1 MRKGKGTKSGRARK
15 SSLYYVDNPDMNEL
29 MLLEERRAARPEEL
43 KEIKIHQ
50 SASSLL
56 SAPEE
61 EELELPSPE
70 KEAVE
75 DLPPGKE
82 AIAAPLPKKEAVAA
96 PQPGKEAMTFPPPW
110 QEAPEYPTGERVPQ
124 VQDKPVDKNVL
135 KQELGI
141 IYTDDIM
148 DAAVTGEKSRP
159 IRSTLRGLCAAAS
172 VPPGSPI
179 MQWTPSN
186 WPTEPSLRAS
196 LPLCP

>member
-56 SAPEE
+56 SAPGE

-96 PQPGKEAMTFPPPW
+96 SAREGS
-110 QEAPEYPTGERVPQ
+110 
-124 VQDKPVDKNVL
+124 
-135 KQELGI
+135 
-141 IYTDDIM
+141 DDISS
-148 DAAVTGEKSRP
+148 ALAGSAGIPYR
-159 IRSTLRGLCAAAS
+159 RACAA
-172 VPPGSPI
+172 GTR
-179 MQWTPSN
+179 QTG
-186 WPTEPSLRAS
+186 R
-196 LPLCP
+196 